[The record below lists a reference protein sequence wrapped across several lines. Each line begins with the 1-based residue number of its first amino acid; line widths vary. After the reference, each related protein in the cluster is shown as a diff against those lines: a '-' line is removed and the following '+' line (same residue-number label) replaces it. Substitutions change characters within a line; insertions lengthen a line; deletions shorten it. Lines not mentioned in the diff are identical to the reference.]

1 MPREE
6 AIEELAESLQRM
18 MPELSLEE
26 ARRQAQQMLD
36 EAEREDAKAHKREQK
51 AAERRRQKEAER
63 LAKPPLTHEDAYWRH
78 YNSNPHPP
86 QSKEGRAWLKENPWF
101 EFNGKRWRRETS
113 PMKSN
118 SGKTIVAWNPTYYAE
133 DGEIVKGFH
142 RAPNRRNDPNRNWG
156 LPE

>member
-1 MPREE
+1 MTEDD
-6 AIEELAESLQRM
+6 IEELAESLQRM
-18 MPELSLEE
+18 MPEISPEE
-26 ARRQAQQMLD
+26 ARRQARKMLE
-36 EAEREDAKAHKREQK
+36 EAEQEGEKERKREQR
-51 AAERRRQKEAER
+51 AEER

-133 DGEIVKGFH
+133 DGEVVKGFH
-142 RAPNRRNDPNRNWG
+142 RAPNRRNDPDRNWG